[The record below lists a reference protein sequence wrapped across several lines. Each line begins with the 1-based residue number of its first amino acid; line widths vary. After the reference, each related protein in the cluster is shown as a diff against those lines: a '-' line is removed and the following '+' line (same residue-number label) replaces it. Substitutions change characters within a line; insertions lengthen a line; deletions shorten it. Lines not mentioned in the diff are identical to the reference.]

1 MQRRGQNLEDSS
13 LNAELPS
20 SAAPA
25 EHTGF
30 AANVLAG
37 LVVASVMAAYSF
49 SMAALI
55 FSGPLSSALPFGI
68 FMIFSSAA
76 LCCLIVPFLSSQP
89 IAVAAPDTPVVAVL
103 SALAFQVV
111 MSVGPSGTSDDAV
124 IAAVLAVILMATVA
138 TGLFL
143 WVGSI
148 LKLGQALRFIPYPV
162 IGGFLLASGWFLI
175 SGAVRVITRDQVGLL
190 DSLTQLNADQ
200 LSILACAIAIGVAL
214 GLGRYLSKSPFVLPG
229 LLILAVFGSI
239 ALTGREI
246 LNDAAS
252 SWFLSFPAASE
263 NEFIWPFVLD
273 NVPQWQILLP
283 FLPEALVVAG
293 IASITILLNA
303 TGLEMAERKIVDVDR
318 EFRASGL
325 ANLAVAFIGGA
336 PANLSMNRTRLA
348 YSAGATN
355 RIATIVCAAAVGFFL
370 FFGNAFVAAIP
381 TPILSGML
389 MFMGGSLL
397 WDWLVSVRRKM
408 SRTDYALMLTIWA
421 LIVNFGFLEGAAM
434 GTVAA
439 CVSFAVNYARI
450 PFIRE
455 ESTRCDTSS
464 YVQRPR
470 EHSRLLQDFGKQIL
484 VLRLQGYLFFGTS
497 NRLFEHLRAQIENA
511 AEDRIHWLVID
522 FSFVPGIDSS
532 AGFSLVKLQ
541 QLAEQQDIK
550 LVFTGIHPGV
560 RRKMRAEDLFSGQF
574 GVREFVALDP
584 GLEHCEN
591 ELLERHAVFEDA
603 ASNFETWMTKELGS
617 EEAAQNLSNYV
628 RACPSTSGTYLAKQD
643 EESDDIFFVV
653 AGQVSVYLERDGEL
667 PVRLRTML
675 GRTLVGE
682 MGFFTG
688 DKRSASIVLDQD
700 TSVYMI
706 TRKQFQTLE
715 NEDPRTATRLYAYIV
730 RTLSERLSFS
740 NRELAHLH

>member
-1 MQRRGQNLEDSS
+1 M
-13 LNAELPS
+13 
-20 SAAPA
+20 
-25 EHTGF
+25 
-30 AANVLAG
+30 
-37 LVVASVMAAYSF
+37 
-49 SMAALI
+49 
-55 FSGPLSSALPFGI
+55 
-68 FMIFSSAA
+68 
-76 LCCLIVPFLSSQP
+76 
-89 IAVAAPDTPVVAVL
+89 
-103 SALAFQVV
+103 
-111 MSVGPSGTSDDAV
+111 
-124 IAAVLAVILMATVA
+124 AAVLAVILMATVA

-143 WVGSI
+143 WLGSI

-175 SGAVRVITRDQVGLL
+175 SGAVRVVTRDQVGLL
-190 DSLTQLNADQ
+190 DGLMAANAEQ
-200 LSILACAIAIGVAL
+200 RTILACAAVLSLGL

-229 LLILAVFGSI
+229 LLIVVVFGSI
-239 ALTGREI
+239 ALTGGDPRNE
-246 LNDAAS
+246 AAS
-252 SWFLSFPAASE
+252 AWFLSLPSAPAHT
-263 NEFIWPFVLD
+263 FVWPFVLD
-273 NVPQWQILLP
+273 NAPDWQVLIP
-283 FLPEALVVAG
+283 FLPETLVVAG
-293 IASITILLNA
+293 IASIAILLNA

-325 ANLAVAFIGGA
+325 ANLAVSLVGGA

-355 RIATIVCAAAVGFFL
+355 RIAILVCAAAVGFFL

-389 MFMGGSLL
+389 LFMGGSLL
-397 WDWLVSVRRKM
+397 WDWLVSVRRKL
-408 SRTDYALMLTIWA
+408 SRTDYALMLTIWI

-434 GTVAA
+434 GTIAA

-470 EHSRLLQDFGKQIL
+470 EHSRLLQERGKQIL

-497 NRLFEHLRAQIENA
+497 NRLFEHLRAQIENITD
-511 AEDRIHWLVID
+511 DRIKWLVID

-541 QLAEQQDIK
+541 QLSEQHDIK
-550 LVFTGIHPGV
+550 LIFTGIHPAV
-560 RRKMRAEDLFSGQF
+560 RRKMRAEDLFSGDY

-591 ELLERHAVFEDA
+591 ELLERQDFFENS

-617 EEAAQNLSNYV
+617 EESAKSLAGFV
-628 RACPSTSGTYLAKQD
+628 HACPSTSGTYLAKQD
-643 EESDDIFFVV
+643 EDSDGIFFVV
-653 AGQVSVYLERDGEL
+653 SGQVSVYLERDGEL

-675 GRTLVGE
+675 GRTLVGGNGLLHRRE
-682 MGFFTG
+682 
-688 DKRSASIVLDQD
+688 KI
-700 TSVYMI
+700 
-706 TRKQFQTLE
+706 
-715 NEDPRTATRLYAYIV
+715 RL
-730 RTLSERLSFS
+730 
-740 NRELAHLH
+740 H